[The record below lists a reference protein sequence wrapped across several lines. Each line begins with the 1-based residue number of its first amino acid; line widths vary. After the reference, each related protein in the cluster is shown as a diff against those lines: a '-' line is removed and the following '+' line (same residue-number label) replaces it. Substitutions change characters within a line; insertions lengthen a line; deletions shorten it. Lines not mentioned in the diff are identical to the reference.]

1 MTLQC
6 QISVLGKY
14 GHDIGLKTN
23 LMTSMAQ
30 DVNSHMFIQIPLDSL
45 QVVNM
50 RLGYIQLMH

>member
-50 RLGYIQLMH
+50 RLGYS